1 MTYLGHVVSQ
11 DGVATD
17 PEKVSAVADWP
28 VPNNLKEL
36 QAFVGTA
43 GYYRQYVESFA
54 SKARPL
60 TKLNNPS
67 NKFY

>member
-17 PEKVSAVADWP
+17 PEKVFAVADWP
-28 VPNNLKEL
+28 VPNNLKKL
-36 QAFVGTA
+36 QAFVGTD

-60 TKLNNPS
+60 T
-67 NKFY
+67 